1 MITGTK
7 SLEDIG
13 YRISDSTARRRKA
26 LSSAIRKL
34 GSQKVMDR
42 LRSRKNRAS
51 GYQRKRY
58 ERDLRWVKRRGDD
71 FGFDFF

>member
-1 MITGTK
+1 MIQGTK

-34 GSQKVMDR
+34 GSDKVLNR
-42 LRSRKNRAS
+42 LSSRKNRAS
-51 GYQRKRY
+51 GYERKRY
-58 ERDLRWVKRRGDD
+58 RRDIRWVNRRGDD